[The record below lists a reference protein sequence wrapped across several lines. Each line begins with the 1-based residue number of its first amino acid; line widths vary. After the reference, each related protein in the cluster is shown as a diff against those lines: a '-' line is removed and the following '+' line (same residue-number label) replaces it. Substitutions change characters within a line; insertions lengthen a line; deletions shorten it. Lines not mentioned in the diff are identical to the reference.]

1 MVNAAALRDSV
12 PPLGGPGASGAA
24 AGARRGTPERKKARI
39 WWHVHQWAGLK
50 LSLFLSFILFTG
62 TLAVLSAEMDWLM
75 RPAMR
80 VAPSTVSGPVDWPA
94 IADNA
99 VRARPDYRITAIEA
113 PHASAFAATVWVE
126 KPDGGNAFLYA
137 HPTTG
142 AIQGEGHW
150 VGAKRVLR
158 NMHRH
163 LNMPVWLGVPIVSSL
178 ALLLLVSL
186 VSSLVVYKKWW
197 RGWTKPIRT
206 RDARTGWGD
215 FHRLAGVW
223 SLWFLVLMIVTGVWY
238 FAEETLARAPNL
250 PRPDVAEA
258 PTVPPEGLARSLAAG
273 LASARRADPGLEILR
288 VQFPSE
294 DRAAFKFEGQ
304 KSALL
309 VRDRANAVWTSAADG
324 APLLVADGRDL
335 SVHQRI
341 SEAAD
346 PLHFG
351 TFGGYWTKVP
361 WFLFGLLLTGL
372 SVSGVALYGMRIAGT
387 KHVRRTGWSIVA
399 RAWRGMGLWRWPALL
414 LVAAGFLLLP
424 EVFANG

>member
-1 MVNAAALRDSV
+1 MVNAVALARTD
-12 PPLGGPGASGAA
+12 A
-24 AGARRGTPERKKARI
+24 AGAQAAPVAAPARKRARL

-50 LSLFLSFILFTG
+50 FSILLSFVLFTG
-62 TLAVLSAEMDWLM
+62 TLAVFSAEMDWLM

-80 VAPSTVSGPVDWPA
+80 VAPATVTGPVDWPA
-94 IADNA
+94 IAENA
-99 VRARPDYRITAIEA
+99 VRARPDYRVTAIEA
-113 PHASAFAATVWVE
+113 PPASAFAATVWVE

-163 LNMPVWLGVPIVSSL
+163 LNMPIWLGVPIVSSL

-186 VSSLVVYKKWW
+186 VTSLVVYKKWW
-197 RGWTKPIRT
+197 RGWAKPIRT

-223 SLWFLVLMIVTGVWY
+223 SLWFVVLMIVTGFWY
-238 FAEETLARAPNL
+238 FAEETVARAPNL
-250 PRPDVAEA
+250 PRPEVPETAA
-258 PTVPPEGLARSLAAG
+258 PVPPERLSQALAAG
-273 LASARRADPGLEILR
+273 LATARAADPDLQILR
-288 VQFPSE
+288 VQLPSD

-304 KSALL
+304 KAAWL
-309 VRDRANAVWTSAADG
+309 VRDRANAVWTSAVDG

-335 SVHQRI
+335 SAHQRI

-351 TFGGYWTKVP
+351 TFAGYWTKIP

-372 SVSGVALYGMRIAGT
+372 SVSGIVLYGMRIAGT
-387 KHVRRTGWSIVA
+387 KHMRRTGWSIA
-399 RAWRGMGLWRWPALL
+399 IRAWRGMGVWRWPSLL
-414 LVAAGFLLLP
+414 LVCAGFALLPSIFAAG
-424 EVFANG
+424 